1 MEVWVLNLRD
11 WLGISRSR
19 DGLVELVHKAVKY
32 TSCELVS

>member
-1 MEVWVLNLRD
+1 MEVWVLKLRD
-11 WLGISRSR
+11 ELGISRSR